1 MNLGRSITDG
11 LQLWLHVFRDQS
23 TAGWLV
29 LLMAIGCLVLC
40 ISYYLTSVA
49 PAMRALKNARSRLDS
64 VTFAATSEKI
74 DVYAERE
81 AQLDEVV
88 TRVAGE
94 SATGRRIKLAWRRRL
109 AAQKSG
115 AVRGEDT
122 LLKPATI
129 LGPNPRWLGIAADT
143 FVGVGLIFTFM
154 GLVAALGA
162 AAETIGAGAGN
173 SQAALLGL
181 LGAASVKF
189 FTSIA
194 GIGGAVI
201 MRVWQAYWLSQIG
214 TLTAEVSDSIDMHLY
229 AT

>member
-1 MNLGRSITDG
+1 MNLGSSITSG
-11 LQLWLHVFRDQS
+11 LQQWLHIFRDQA

-29 LLMAIGCLVLC
+29 LFMAVGCLILC
-40 ISYYLTSVA
+40 VSYYFSSVA
-49 PAMRALKNARSRLDS
+49 PAIRALRHAQSRLDS

-74 DVYAERE
+74 DVQAERE
-81 AQLDEVV
+81 TQLDEVV
-88 TRVAGE
+88 ARVAGQ

-109 AAQKSG
+109 AAVKSG
-115 AVRGEDT
+115 AVRGEEA
-122 LLKPATI
+122 LLKPANV
-129 LGPNPRWLGIAADT
+129 LGPNPRWLGVAADT

-154 GLVAALGA
+154 GLVAALGS
-162 AAETIGAGAGN
+162 AAETIATGADN

-194 GIGGAVI
+194 GIGGAVV
-201 MRVWQAYWLSQIG
+201 MRVWQAFWLSRIG

-229 AT
+229 GT